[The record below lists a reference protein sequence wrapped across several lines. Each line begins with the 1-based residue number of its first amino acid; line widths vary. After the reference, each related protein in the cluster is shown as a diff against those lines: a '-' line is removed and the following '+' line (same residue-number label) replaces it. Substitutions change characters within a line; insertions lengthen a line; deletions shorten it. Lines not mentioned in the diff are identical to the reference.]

1 MNIRKVERRII
12 DVRRPSMGGI
22 RKAFDDIEKASFKKY
37 MTKLLKRASKQ
48 LGKGYDLEYI
58 TTLDGSMSGGK
69 GGRNHDFVTKF
80 FNNAGDDP
88 NEEFSFGHV
97 HINKI
102 RNDGMIMSEIRRALR
117 GGNRGDRE

>member
-37 MTKLLKRASKQ
+37 MMKLLKRASKQ

-88 NEEFSFGHV
+88 NQEFSFGHV
-97 HINKI
+97 HIKKI

-117 GGNRGDRE
+117 GGNRGDR